1 MKHLKNNS
9 GKKAPG
15 VTGRAFIMLLRAALF
30 ALIFCFTGTPL
41 WPQCSLNCRGADP
54 TRPLSVVID
63 EDCEV
68 QLDMSLLLDSSS
80 NCPGDKLITVRD
92 TLSNVIVSGSNA
104 VSFDAVAYH
113 GQLLRVTIENQ
124 QSGLFC
130 NSFVTVAD
138 TFPPTIL
145 CLPDTVSCLADTSIA
160 ALGYPIILDNCSGD
174 IAMSYADT
182 MVAFP
187 CPGPEAG
194 LIERTWTATDIYGNT
209 AKCVQPIL
217 LQRQQLDNISFP
229 PDTILSCGSL
239 TGPDIAGRPTLNGDT
254 LFNGNACFLTVFFED
269 DTIPSCSDHTFDL
282 LRTWTIIED
291 CSDTEATEI
300 QLISVVDTVAPLIT
314 CPPPLTA
321 AASPGSCY
329 ARVTLPMPTL
339 SDNCDSD
346 ATFYVNT
353 SYGAVGLGPH
363 SFVPIGTHT
372 LQYTAIDACQNT
384 RVCTTTLDVVDEEP
398 PHAVCD
404 DAAVVAIPSGG
415 YGTVGAI
422 TFDEGSEDNCATTL
436 YFKARRLAA
445 GECDMSNGDDSD
457 MPGYQEWFDDQ
468 VRFCCE
474 DIGEQAEVV
483 LRVYEIDPGAGP
495 VDPVRETPNG
505 DLFGHFTECR
515 ATIIVQDMLPP
526 RITCPRDTAVDC
538 SADYSD
544 LYIFGTPS
552 VTDNCGAQLIPV
564 EEFDLND
571 CGAGTIS
578 RTFQAVDPSGNTAS
592 CTQVITITKEP
603 LTEEDIIWPEN
614 YTLDVCGAAA
624 DPDDLPAGHDR
635 PKVVGLDCTDIAILY
650 EDDLFNIAA
659 PACYKILRR
668 WTVIDWCDFDP
679 EHPDEGG
686 RFSKVQVIK
695 VEDND
700 APVLDCPA
708 SITRGIS
715 NDCSGAQVSLPPVT
729 AQDCNPNILI
739 TNDSPYAASG
749 GANASGTYP
758 LGATVVTFS
767 ATDRCGNLSECEVSI
782 NVVDNRP
789 PSPICIVGLSINLAD
804 DDGDGYAVLQAQAFD
819 GGSTDNC
826 TASPDLRRTLRLAG
840 MGIPGTPP
848 ATSELAFSCA
858 DRGNQTVEFWV
869 TDLAGNS
876 SYCVTVISVQDNSG
890 LCPQQASGMIAGNVQ
905 TEMGEYVDNVNITAS
920 GSGNRESLTSD
931 FGFFEILDLP
941 YGGDY
946 SITAQRNDGP
956 LNGVSTLDLVLI
968 SQHILGIRLLDSPY
982 KQIAADVNRSGSVST
997 LDMISLRK
1005 IILGMETEFPNGNT
1019 PWRFIDAGYEFP
1031 NPQDPFAEFF
1041 PEAININDFVQS
1053 EMEADFVAV
1062 KVGDVDNSAVP
1073 NTLLGVDGRAMKG
1086 TFTFRLPEQRA
1097 QAGALLRAPFTAAQ
1111 LNEALGY
1118 QFSLSFDTEHLEFVG
1133 LETGAIPGLSE
1144 ESFNLQMADEGR
1156 ISTSWHHSGEL
1167 EMGSRK
1173 AEGGNQKSNIKNQT
1187 SEIFTLVFRARK
1199 EVKSLRPLLSVGDDP
1214 TPAEAYDTDGA
1225 LLRIRL
1231 EYEAVAPAKE
1241 EKLELYQNRPN
1252 PFSAETT
1259 IGFQLP
1265 DNGAARLSVI
1275 NLSGKLI
1282 YEKEGYFSQGYNEI
1296 RISAAELPA
1305 SGVLYYQ
1312 LKTDNQTLTRKMIL
1326 L

>member
-1 MKHLKNNS
+1 MKHLMNNS
-9 GKKAPG
+9 GNKAPG
-15 VTGRAFIMLLRAALF
+15 ITGSAFLMLLRAALF
-30 ALIFCFTGTPL
+30 ALVFGFAEAPL
-41 WPQCSLNCRGADP
+41 WAQCGLNCRGSDP
-54 TRPLSVVID
+54 AQPLSVVID

-68 QLDMSLLLDSSS
+68 QLDTSILLASSS

-92 TLSNVIVSGSNA
+92 TLSNVVVTGNNA
-104 VSFDAVAYH
+104 VSFDALAYH
-113 GQLLRVTIENQ
+113 GQLLRITIENQ

-130 NSFVTVAD
+130 NSFVAVAD
-138 TFPPTIL
+138 TLPPDIL

-160 ALGYPIILDNCSGD
+160 AIGYPIITDNCSGD
-174 IAMSYADT
+174 ITVSYVDT
-182 MVAFP
+182 MMLFS
-187 CPGPEAG
+187 CPEPEAG
-194 LIERTWTATDIYGNT
+194 LIERTWTATDIFGNT
-209 AKCVQPIL
+209 AICVQPIL
-217 LQRQQLDNISFP
+217 LQRQSLDSLRFP
-229 PDTILSCGSL
+229 LDTTLACGSL
-239 TGPDIAGRPTLNGDT
+239 AGPDITGWPTLNGDT
-254 LFNGNACFLTVFFED
+254 LFNGNACFLSVFFED

-291 CSDTEATEI
+291 CSDTEITEV

-314 CPPPLTA
+314 CPPPVTA
-321 AASPGSCY
+321 AASAGACY

-339 SDNCDSD
+339 SDNCDSE

-363 SFVPIGTHT
+363 SFVPVGTHT

-384 RVCTTTLDVVDEEP
+384 RVCTTTLDVADQQP
-398 PHAVCD
+398 PNAICD

-415 YGTVGAI
+415 YGTAGAI
-422 TFDEGSEDNCATTL
+422 TFDEGSIDNCATTL
-436 YFKARRLAA
+436 YFKVKRVVA
-445 GECDMSNGDDSD
+445 GECDMSNGDDSGI
-457 MPGYQEWFDDQ
+457 PGYQEWFDDQ

-474 DIGEQAEVV
+474 DIGEQVEVL
-483 LRVYEIDPGAGP
+483 LRVYEIDPDAGP
-495 VDPVRETPNG
+495 VDPTRETPNG

-515 ATIIVQDMLPP
+515 ATVVVQDMLPP
-526 RITCPRDTAVDC
+526 QITCPHDTVVDC
-538 SADYSD
+538 STDYSD
-544 LYIFGTPS
+544 LYIFGTPT
-552 VTDNCGAQLIPV
+552 VADNCGAQLIPL

-578 RTFQAVDPSGNTAS
+578 RTFQAVDPSGNTSS
-592 CTQVITITKEP
+592 CTQVITVTKEP
-603 LTEEDIIWPEN
+603 LTEDDIIWPEN
-614 YTLDVCGAAA
+614 YTLDVCGGAT
-624 DPDDLPAGHDR
+624 DPDDLPAGFDR
-635 PKVVGLDCTDIAILY
+635 PQVMGPDCADVALLY

-679 EHPDEGG
+679 EHPDDGG

-695 VEDND
+695 VEDNN

-708 SITRGIS
+708 DITRGIS
-715 NDCSGAQVSLPPVT
+715 TDCSGAQVSLPLVT

-739 TNDSPYAASG
+739 TNNSPYATSG

-758 LGATVVTFS
+758 LGTTVVTFS
-767 ATDRCGNLSECEVSI
+767 ATDRCGNLSECEVNI
-782 NVVDNRP
+782 NVVDNRA

-804 DDGDGYAVLQAQAFD
+804 ADGSGYAVLQAQAFD

-826 TASPDLRRTLRLAG
+826 TASPGLRRTLRLAG
-840 MGIPGTPP
+840 TGIPGTPP
-848 ATSELAFSCA
+848 ATTELAFTCA
-858 DRGNQTVEFWV
+858 DRGNQTIEFWV

-876 SYCVTVISVQDNSG
+876 SHCVTVLSVQDNSG
-890 LCPQQASGMIAGNVQ
+890 LCPQQASGMIAGDVQ
-905 TEMGEYVDNVNITAS
+905 TEMGDYVDNVTITTS
-920 GSGNRESLTSD
+920 GSSNMQGLTGD
-931 FGFFEILDLP
+931 FGFFEILGVP

-997 LDMISLRK
+997 LDMITLRK
-1005 IILGMETEFPNGNT
+1005 MILGMESEFPNGNT
-1019 PWRFIDAGYEFP
+1019 SWRFIDAGYEFP
-1031 NPQDPFAEFF
+1031 NPQEPFTEFF
-1041 PEAININDFVQS
+1041 PEAININDFSQS
-1053 EMEADFVAV
+1053 QMEADFVAV

-1086 TFTFRLPEQRA
+1086 AFTLRLPEQQA
-1097 QAGALLRAPFTAAQ
+1097 QAGEFLTVPFTAGQ
-1111 LNEALGY
+1111 LSEVLGY
-1118 QFSLSFDTEHLEFVG
+1118 QFSLGFDTEHLEFVG
-1133 LETGAIPGLSE
+1133 LETSGVPGLSE
-1144 ESFNLQMADEGR
+1144 DNFNLQRAGQGW
-1156 ISTSWHHSGEL
+1156 ISTSWHQVAGSAEQNAAALGENPAL
-1167 EMGSRK
+1167 FS
-1173 AEGGNQKSNIKNQT
+1173 
-1187 SEIFTLVFRARK
+1187 LVFRVRK
-1199 EVKSLRPLLSVGDDP
+1199 EVKSLRRLLSVGDDP

-1225 LLRIRL
+1225 LLHIRL
-1231 EYEAVAPAKE
+1231 EYEEAAPARE

-1259 IGFQLP
+1259 IGFLLP
-1265 DNGAARLSVI
+1265 GSGTARLSVI

-1305 SGVLYYQ
+1305 NGVLYYQ